1 MRRLRAW
8 FLRLGS
14 ALNRSS
20 REQEFARELE
30 ANLQLHIDDNIRAG
44 MTPDEA
50 RRAALIKFGSIDG
63 TKEAVRDRR
72 GIPVLETLAR
82 DVRYSLRVFLQ
93 HKGWSAVAVFSLALG
108 IGANTAIFNAVNSLL
123 LKQLPVSDPDRLV
136 RLRWTGENDLAT
148 NLGDYGY
155 LGTDEAGRAIHGSF
169 SSAAFEAFRQVNQT
183 MDGMLAFSPMGNLNV
198 IVDGRA
204 ETARALVVSGDYFRV
219 LGVRPALGRTIM
231 PEDDN
236 ASAAPVAMI
245 SYPYWMSRFGGDPGI
260 VSKTATVTGTPATI
274 VGVTPA
280 DFSGVQQPGDTSPPE
295 IILPLSHEPQFSIFT
310 IRGRANQ
317 PTTWWLYM
325 MGRLKPGAT
334 APQVE
339 GNLAG
344 VFQQS
349 ARDGWNVYF
358 KGLSTE
364 SQKRNADRSAVP
376 ALRVDSGSRGF
387 YEVRP
392 DTINILKVLN
402 VVSGLIWLIVC
413 ANVANLL
420 LSRATARQREIS
432 VRLSLG
438 ASRSRLVRQLLTESV
453 MLALSG
459 GALGMLVSYWSVDLM
474 PWAGPLS
481 GVNWR
486 VFAFAVVA
494 SLATGILFGM
504 APALRATRMTLA
516 ATLKDNSRGVSRSR
530 NILSKSLI
538 VAQVA
543 IALALLVSAG
553 LLLRTLVNLRGA
565 SGLDARNLLVFRL
578 NPLLIRYDQQRAAAL
593 YEQLTRDLEAVP
605 GIQSVSVSDMW
616 MLTGR
621 QIINNIHVPA
631 LHPASKDEGQVHT
644 LQVGPKFF
652 QTMGISLER
661 GRDFTL
667 SDNTQSPKVA
677 IVNEAAARKYF
688 AGQDPIGF
696 KIDLEANRNLEVA
709 GIVRDA
715 KYSTVR
721 EPAPPTVFLP
731 FLQYRIASMSFEVRT
746 AGDPSALM
754 PAVREAIRRI
764 DPELPVMS
772 LSTHAAQIEESF
784 AQERFLAQSYL
795 LFGILASTLAA
806 IGLFGVLSYGVERRT
821 NEIGIRMAVGARA
834 LDVIRM
840 VLRESLLLVLIG
852 LAFGVA
858 GSLAAGRLIASMLFG
873 VQTADPLTFAVVG
886 VAMMGICA
894 LAAYL
899 PARRASRIDPT
910 VALRHE

>member
-1 MRRLRAW
+1 
-8 FLRLGS
+8 
-14 ALNRSS
+14 
-20 REQEFARELE
+20 
-30 ANLQLHIDDNIRAG
+30 
-44 MTPDEA
+44 
-50 RRAALIKFGSIDG
+50 
-63 TKEAVRDRR
+63 
-72 GIPVLETLAR
+72 
-82 DVRYSLRVFLQ
+82 
-93 HKGWSAVAVFSLALG
+93 
-108 IGANTAIFNAVNSLL
+108 
-123 LKQLPVSDPDRLV
+123 
-136 RLRWTGENDLAT
+136 
-148 NLGDYGY
+148 
-155 LGTDEAGRAIHGSF
+155 
-169 SSAAFEAFRQVNQT
+169 
-183 MDGMLAFSPMGNLNV
+183 
-198 IVDGRA
+198 
-204 ETARALVVSGDYFRV
+204 
-219 LGVRPALGRTIM
+219 
-231 PEDDN
+231 
-236 ASAAPVAMI
+236 
-245 SYPYWMSRFGGDPGI
+245 MSRFGGDPAI
-260 VSKTATVTGTPATI
+260 VGKTATVTGTAATI

-280 DFSGVQQPGDTSPPE
+280 GFSGVQQPGDTSPPE
-295 IILPLSHEPQFSIFT
+295 IVLPLSHEPRFSVFT
-310 IRGRANQ
+310 NRGRANQ
-317 PTTWWLYM
+317 PTTWWLYL

-349 ARDGWNVYF
+349 ASDGWKVYF
-358 KGLSTE
+358 NRLSPE
-364 SQKRNADRSAVP
+364 SQKRNAGRSAVP
-376 ALRVDSGSRGF
+376 ALRVDAGSRGF

-392 DTINILKVLN
+392 DTVDVLKVVS

-438 ASRSRLVRQLLTESV
+438 ASRSRLIRQLLTESV
-453 MLALSG
+453 MLALFG
-459 GALGMLVSYWSVDLM
+459 GALGMLMSYWSVGLM

-486 VFAFAVVA
+486 AFVFTVVA

-504 APALRATRMTLA
+504 APALRVTRMTLA
-516 ATLKDNSRGVSRSR
+516 ATLKDNSRAVSRSR
-530 NILSKSLI
+530 NILSKSLV

-543 IALALLVSAG
+543 ISLALLVSAG

-578 NPLLIRYDQQRAAAL
+578 NPLLIRYDQPRTEAL
-593 YEQLTRDLEAVP
+593 YEQLTRDLEAMP
-605 GIQSVSVSDMW
+605 GIQSVSVSDFW
-616 MLTGR
+616 MLTGG

-631 LHPASKDEGQVHT
+631 LHPASKEEGQVHT

-652 QTMGISLER
+652 QTMGISLVR

-667 SDNTQSPKVA
+667 SDNTQSPKVV

-715 KYSTVR
+715 KYSNVR

-731 FLQYRIASMSFEVRT
+731 FLQYRIASMNFEVRT

-754 PAVREAIRRI
+754 LAVREAIRHI
-764 DPELPVMS
+764 DAELPVMS
-772 LSTHAAQIEESF
+772 MSTYAAQIEENF

-806 IGLFGVLSYGVERRT
+806 IGLFGVMSYGVDRRT
-821 NEIGIRMAVGARA
+821 NEIGIRMAIGARA
-834 LDVIRM
+834 MDVIRM
-840 VLRESLLLVLIG
+840 VLRESLLLVVIG
-852 LAFGVA
+852 IGFGVA
-858 GSLAAGRLIASMLFG
+858 GSLAASRLIASVLFG
-873 VQTADPLTFAVVG
+873 VRATDALTFAVVS
-886 VAMMGICA
+886 VAMMGISA
-894 LAAYL
+894 LAAYI